1 MWLWPA
7 ALPQRLGFCAFTVR
21 VAVSTHAPCA
31 CCPAAHYCPSVIV
44 WHCALALWHLVRAC
58 GGKRVK
64 LATTALRGA
73 RGGRERGQGGG
84 QDKMGSGTWG
94 PAGSQGVCTGLGA
107 GGQPAGGCR
116 SLLPGCAFVL
126 WRGGLFPEDV
136 GHDDIIMSSPA
147 RRVTLGWLPTGHF
160 REWVELKEAS
170 VPVSGSALRSLRGEP
185 RKRDEEGGDRHVTAC
200 QASARPEWSF
210 I

>member
-1 MWLWPA
+1 MWASPGSDPSSGPMWLWPA

-126 WRGGLFPEDV
+126 WRVVFSQKTWA
-136 GHDDIIMSSPA
+136 MMTSSCPHLPA
-147 RRVTLGWLPTGHF
+147 G
-160 REWVELKEAS
+160 
-170 VPVSGSALRSLRGEP
+170 
-185 RKRDEEGGDRHVTAC
+185 
-200 QASARPEWSF
+200 
-210 I
+210 